1 MRKNHLLGGKTYIS
15 PEILVQNLDVE
26 LGFAQSMTGKLND
39 SSNSSAD
46 FSGLSNVY
54 DDEFE

>member
-15 PEILVQNLDVE
+15 PDILVQSLDVE
-26 LGFAQSMTGKLND
+26 LGFAESMTGK
-39 SSNSSAD
+39 
-46 FSGLSNVY
+46 SGLSNVY

>member
-1 MRKNHLLGGKTYIS
+1 MRTNHLLGGKTYIS
-15 PEILVQNLDVE
+15 PDILVQSLDVE
-26 LGFAQSMTGKLND
+26 LGFAQSMTGKWND
-39 SSNSSAD
+39 SSNSSVD

>member
-26 LGFAQSMTGKLND
+26 LGFAQSMTGKWND

-46 FSGLSNVY
+46 FSDLSNVY

>member
-15 PEILVQNLDVE
+15 PDIQVQSLDVE
-26 LGFAQSMTGKLND
+26 LGFAESLTGKWND

-54 DDEFE
+54 DGEFE